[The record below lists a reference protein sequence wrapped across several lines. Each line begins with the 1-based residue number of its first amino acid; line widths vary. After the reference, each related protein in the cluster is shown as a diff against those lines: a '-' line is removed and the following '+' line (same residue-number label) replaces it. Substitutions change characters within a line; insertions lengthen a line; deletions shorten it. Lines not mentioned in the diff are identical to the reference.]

1 MAVIVFGSANVDIS
15 VDVESL
21 PKLGETKHGSDY
33 RIGAGGKGLNQS
45 VAASRLSKAPV
56 RFIGAV
62 GADHFGSFVE
72 SELATL
78 GVATSDIRRDS
89 GSPTG
94 MALIHVD
101 KDGDNS
107 ITVSGGANFSWTSSQ
122 ISELTFDGTAVGLC
136 QLETPL
142 EETLEVMK
150 KISEAGGVTILDPAP
165 MPKNDLD
172 HVFTVVDILTPNQ
185 HEAERLLNQKICS
198 SEDAIQGAIAL
209 VKRGG
214 FKAVILTMGEQGVA
228 YSEDG
233 VQGEWLPA
241 FIVDAIDT
249 VAAGDCFN
257 GALAAAMVDGE
268 SFRDSI
274 LFAMA
279 AAAMSVTRRG
289 ASSSIPSL
297 LEVQD
302 FLARLR

>member
-1 MAVIVFGSANVDIS
+1 VAVIVFGSANVDIS

-214 FKAVILTMGEQGVA
+214 FKAVILTMAEQGVA